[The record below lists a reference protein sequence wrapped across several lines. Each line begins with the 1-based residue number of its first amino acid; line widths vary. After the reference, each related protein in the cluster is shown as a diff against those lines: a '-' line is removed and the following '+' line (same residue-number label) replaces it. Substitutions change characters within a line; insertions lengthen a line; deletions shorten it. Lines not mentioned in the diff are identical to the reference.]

1 MVLGIITRNWFVL
14 FKPEIPQL
22 TLKNFMKNCSTLKPP
37 YKQGGQNHLP
47 SQLLQVPPAETQ
59 HRGDLTQAPALIVLG
74 VHPTIIPISIPHYQM
89 VDHFHLLAI
98 VPFIHTWDISKSAG
112 YKATRPEGA
121 PPFDWFQLT
130 CPTTPQLH
138 PLIQPHHNN
147 HVHIMLLVTEPT
159 WLLDSGALHHVTSD
173 FSNPSLHP
181 PCTGSNDII
190 IRDGSGIPITHTS
203 STLSQNTYTT
213 PFN

>member
-138 PLIQPHHNN
+138 PLIQQPRAHY
-147 HVHIMLLVTEPT
+147 VA
-159 WLLDSGALHHVTSD
+159 G
-173 FSNPSLHP
+173 
-181 PCTGSNDII
+181 
-190 IRDGSGIPITHTS
+190 
-203 STLSQNTYTT
+203 Y
-213 PFN
+213 